1 MHGEVVR
8 IFAEGADQHL
18 KHEEQAKQ
26 HKAIAAKT
34 GTSYQPRPDPFPV
47 PVLVDYLHKC
57 LAATKHSRKYTS
69 APLHEAHCILLCAV
83 NTCTFDVQGLHP
95 VEAKPVITEQSPKQ
109 DKLLSVA

>member
-1 MHGEVVR
+1 MR

-26 HKAIAAKT
+26 RKATAAKT
-34 GTSYQPRPDPFPV
+34 GTSYQPRLDPFPV

-69 APLHEAHCILLCAV
+69 TTLYGAHAILLCAAC
-83 NTCTFDVQGLHP
+83 TCIVGTQAMHP
-95 VEAKPVITEQSPKQ
+95 VQAGQACRHRESPEH
-109 DKLLSVA
+109 DNLPLST

>member
-1 MHGEVVR
+1 MR

-26 HKAIAAKT
+26 RKASAAKT
-34 GTSYQPRPDPFPV
+34 GTSYQPRLDPFPV

-69 APLHEAHCILLCAV
+69 TTLYEAHRILHCAV
-83 NTCTFDVQGLHP
+83 SASAFGVQAVHP
-95 VEAKPVITEQSPKQ
+95 VEQAKTGITEQSTKQ
-109 DKLLSVA
+109 DNLP